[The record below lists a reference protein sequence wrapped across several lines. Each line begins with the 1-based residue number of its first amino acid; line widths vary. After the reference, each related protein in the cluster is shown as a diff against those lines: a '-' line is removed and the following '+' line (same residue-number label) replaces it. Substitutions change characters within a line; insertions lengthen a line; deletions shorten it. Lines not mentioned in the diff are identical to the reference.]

1 MGTSKGVS
9 SIVSFGGIPAIVPE
23 GIINELRESVADCET
38 VEIPATLSVGEEV
51 QVVEGPFQGI
61 RAIVTSM
68 MPARARVMVLLE
80 LLGMEREV
88 EVSEQAVLAD
98 AIHPMASR

>member
-1 MGTSKGVS
+1 
-9 SIVSFGGIPAIVPE
+9 
-23 GIINELRESVADCET
+23 
-38 VEIPATLSVGEEV
+38 
-51 QVVEGPFQGI
+51 
-61 RAIVTSM
+61 M